1 MLNNYDKSLAC
12 IETALVNLEDA
23 KNIEKTKNK
32 SANLKLKINALQKT
46 VEKTSKITKINIKLN
61 NIKSLLKIAEGI
73 PNIKKMTVF

>member
-1 MLNNYDKSLAC
+1 
-12 IETALVNLEDA
+12 LEDA